1 MAITDLTADMFTMI
15 RNASKAKKVTVEI
28 KRSNLLEAISR
39 ILKEQGFISNYK
51 AIPDKKQ
58 GLLKVYLKYGKNKQP
73 ALIGLKKITKP
84 SLRIYK
90 GRKKLPRVLG
100 GIGISIVSTSQGIMT
115 SQEARRRKIGGEIIC
130 YVW

>member
-28 KRSNLLEAISR
+28 KRSNLLEVISR

-51 AIPDKKQ
+51 AISDKKQ
-58 GLLKVYLKYGKNKQP
+58 GLLRVYLKYGKDKKP

-90 GRKKLPRVLG
+90 GHKKLPRVLG

-115 SQEARRRKIGGEIIC
+115 SREARRRKIGGEIIC

>member
-28 KRSNLLEAISR
+28 KRSNLLEVISR

-51 AIPDKKQ
+51 AISDKKQ
-58 GLLKVYLKYGKNKQP
+58 GLLRVYLKYGKGKKP

-90 GRKKLPRVLG
+90 GHKKLPRVLG
-100 GIGISIVSTSQGIMT
+100 GIGISIVSTSQGVMT
-115 SQEARRRKIGGEIIC
+115 SREARRRKIGGEIIC
-130 YVW
+130 YAW

>member
-1 MAITDLTADMFTMI
+1 MI

-28 KRSNLLEAISR
+28 KRSNLLEVISR

-51 AIPDKKQ
+51 AISDKKQ
-58 GLLKVYLKYGKNKQP
+58 GLLRVYLKYGKDKKP

-90 GRKKLPRVLG
+90 GHKKLPRVLR
-100 GIGISIVSTSQGIMT
+100 GIGISIVSTSQGVMT
-115 SQEARRRKIGGEIIC
+115 SREARRRKIGGEIIC